1 MQQPVAE
8 ELSAGSA
15 TTAATCIAHNFSR
28 IPVFADARSKIR
40 PKLKVNAPGD
50 QYEQE
55 ADRVAEQVM
64 RMPESQLQRAC
75 ACGGE
80 CSKCQPKQPGL
91 QHERLQ
97 TKALGSSELEQPA
110 APPIV
115 NEVLASP
122 GHPLDLAT
130 RAFFEPRFGHDFSR
144 VRVHSDA
151 AARQSARD
159 VNAHAYTVGHDIV
172 FGAGRYAPGTHQGR
186 LLIAHELTHVI
197 QQRAASATV
206 QRKVNV
212 DDFDV
217 EEFDPRT
224 LDLYLAKVAN
234 GKIEDN
240 SDSDDKA
247 RFLVRQ
253 WRNKKRELKPEIKA
267 VLIREMQSGFT
278 GNDDE
283 RAILTLLL
291 HSDDYS
297 LGLIFAAAGGIDP
310 KDLDSDFNGN
320 EEDELREFYDRKF
333 EGGRKAALQG
343 SRKLRSQ
350 EAPRETGASEKRET
364 GASEK
369 KEEPAVAGE
378 TADKVEAPGPKCGDT
393 I

>member
-1 MQQPVAE
+1 MRTYAQKPNATRQSRSAELTKPDRTHVRQSRGENSIDHLQRTIANQDVQRLQQPVAE

-186 LLIAHELTHVI
+186 LLIAHE
-197 QQRAASATV
+197 
-206 QRKVNV
+206 
-212 DDFDV
+212 
-217 EEFDPRT
+217 
-224 LDLYLAKVAN
+224 
-234 GKIEDN
+234 
-240 SDSDDKA
+240 
-247 RFLVRQ
+247 
-253 WRNKKRELKPEIKA
+253 
-267 VLIREMQSGFT
+267 
-278 GNDDE
+278 
-283 RAILTLLL
+283 
-291 HSDDYS
+291 
-297 LGLIFAAAGGIDP
+297 
-310 KDLDSDFNGN
+310 
-320 EEDELREFYDRKF
+320 
-333 EGGRKAALQG
+333 
-343 SRKLRSQ
+343 
-350 EAPRETGASEKRET
+350 
-364 GASEK
+364 
-369 KEEPAVAGE
+369 
-378 TADKVEAPGPKCGDT
+378 
-393 I
+393 